1 MGRKSRLRR
10 KRRTPVYLLTALVL
24 ALGGLAVGA
33 NVMVAGAEPVRGVAS
48 PAVAPAPEP
57 INEAVAERIARE
69 EQAAREAAEK
79 KAAEKKAAEERAEEK
94 RAEEKRA
101 AAQEQQAAA
110 PVEAEPAAPVAVDA
124 PAPASSQMYLTVP
137 KMGLQNDPVGEG
149 IDEATLQNGAGHEPS
164 SGYPWIPG
172 SNVYIASH
180 VLGYE
185 GTGSYMHFANL
196 PNMTYGD
203 EIIITDA
210 NGTNYIYR
218 VSEILEVS
226 IYDTWVMEPTGKDQV
241 SLQTCINPPAYD
253 VRLVVRGDLVSVS

>member
-1 MGRKSRLRR
+1 MGRKSRLKR
-10 KRRTPVYLLTALVL
+10 KRRTPLYLLTALVL
-24 ALGGLAVGA
+24 ALGGLALGA
-33 NVMVAGAEPVRGVAS
+33 SVIAAGAEPVRSVAS

-57 INEAVAERIARE
+57 IDEAVAERIARE
-69 EQAAREAAEK
+69 EKAAREAAEK
-79 KAAEKKAAEERAEEK
+79 KAAAEERAEEK

-101 AAQEQQAAA
+101 AAKEQRAAATVEADSAA
-110 PVEAEPAAPVAVDA
+110 PVTVDA

-137 KMGLQNDPVGEG
+137 KMGIQNDPVGEG

-185 GTGSYMHFANL
+185 GTGSYLHFANL
-196 PNMTYGD
+196 PNMAVGD
-203 EIIITDA
+203 EIIITDT
-210 NGTNYIYR
+210 NGTNYIYQ
-218 VSEILEVS
+218 VSEILQVS